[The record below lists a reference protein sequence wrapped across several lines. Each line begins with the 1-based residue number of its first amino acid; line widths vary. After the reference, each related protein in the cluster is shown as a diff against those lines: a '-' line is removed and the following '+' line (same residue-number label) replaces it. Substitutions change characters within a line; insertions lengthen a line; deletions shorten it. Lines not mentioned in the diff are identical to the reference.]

1 MEKNT
6 KKGSSFVKKAG
17 RRLEACKKSR
27 LYDVLYEKGVLY
39 FVLSFLIP
47 FIIMLYAFKKNE
59 IHPFGDEKQMLVVD
73 LWHQYYPFFRV
84 VREKLLTG
92 GSFLYS
98 WMNGLGSN
106 FLSLISYYAA
116 SPLNWLSVFF
126 SEENTRMAITLILI
140 AKVGFCGAF
149 FSCFLRYTFRRK
161 DISICIFSVLYA
173 LCSYVLGYYWNV
185 MWFDTVA
192 LFPLVMLGVVAIV
205 REGKWKTFTF
215 ALALSLISNYYIG
228 YFTCLF
234 TVFAFAA
241 MIIINFSGG
250 IKKGLKDSVYKLWII
265 ARSAVLGIA
274 LGGFI
279 LLPAYFGLQLTYS
292 VNNTFPENVEWY
304 EAWTDIFANLISY
317 GEPAMKS
324 GLPNFACGMLAIVLF
339 GVFLFGGGIKIRE
352 KICTLSL
359 LALIAVSCNMNKLN
373 FIWHG
378 FHFTNMIPY
387 RFAFIFSFILI
398 AAAYRAYVTIL
409 QKGVKIYQIILML
422 AFPWVIGYLNYM
434 ISDAETFVFEGP
446 LKKSVIISAA
456 FILIFIAVKIFPFQN
471 AKVCNAIMSICIGI
485 AVISECTS
493 NAVIGVK
500 TVGSSDFKSYP
511 TKNDEYQALLAAAEK
526 ADDDLFYRT
535 EINRTYTLN
544 DSALYGFY
552 GFSQFSSA
560 ANVSVTRF
568 ARRLGLY
575 ASEAGNRYYYRIST
589 PVVNSMLGIKYILCK
604 DGELNSEEM
613 ALKYSG
619 KSGNVVMYENNYN
632 LSLGFM
638 VDEDILLLED
648 KNYDNPFVYQ
658 NELLKLASGTE
669 EDCYTPQ
676 PVALASY
683 DGMTVTKRS
692 YGDYSF
698 TKTGGAESAASAT
711 YEYDGL
717 AGSYLYGYAT
727 NGGCDDITVKA
738 GNVKVAGTVSVD
750 DYPIVF
756 PMGNTQEG
764 ERSSVTINAKSD
776 KANGSFKLMVYAL
789 SQSVF
794 ENAYS
799 KLADEQ
805 LELTQFEDTNIRGTV
820 NALEDGIM
828 YFSIPYEKGWSVYV
842 DGEKA
847 ETLPLAHAM
856 LGARIPAGE
865 HEIELKYIPEG
876 FVPGTAASGVSV
888 VLCGVIAYFD
898 RKKKKNGVPVEDSGD
913 KDETPAGMDDAL
925 LCGERD
931 ESNIPADMVSE
942 EVNAETPEEGGAA
955 EDKEEKDADNEES

>member
-1 MEKNT
+1 MKDT
-6 KKGSSFVKKAG
+6 AKKQSPVVKKAC
-17 RRLEACKKSR
+17 RRLDAYKKSKFYKIM
-27 LYDVLYEKGVLY
+27 YDKGVLY
-39 FVLSFLIP
+39 FVLSFIIP
-47 FIIMLYAFKKNE
+47 FVIMLYAFRENK
-59 IHPFGDEKQMLVVD
+59 IHPFGDENQMLVVD

-98 WMNGLGSN
+98 WMNGLGTN

-116 SPLNWLSVFF
+116 SPLNWLSIFF
-126 SEENTRMAITLILI
+126 SEENTRTAITLILI
-140 AKVGFCGAF
+140 AKIGFSGAF
-149 FSCFLRYTFRRK
+149 FSCFLRYTFKRK
-161 DISICIFSVLYA
+161 DISICVFSTLYA
-173 LCSYVLGYYWNV
+173 LCSYMLGYYWNV

-192 LFPLVMLGVVAIV
+192 LFPLVMMGVVAIC

-215 ALALSLISNYYIG
+215 ALALSLISNYYVG
-228 YFTCLF
+228 YFTCIF

-241 MIIINFSGG
+241 MIIIGFGGG
-250 IKKGLKDSVYKLWII
+250 IKKGLKDSFYKLWII

-279 LLPAYFGLQLTYS
+279 LLPAYYGLQLTHS
-292 VNNTFPENVEWY
+292 VNNTFPTKMEWY
-304 EAWTDIFANLISY
+304 ESWADIFANLISY
-317 GEPAMKS
+317 SEPAMKE

-339 GVFLFGGGIKIRE
+339 GVFLFAGGIKIRE
-352 KICTLSL
+352 KICTLAL
-359 LALIAVSCNMNKLN
+359 LALIAVSCNMNILN
-373 FIWHG
+373 YIWHG

-387 RFAFIFSFILI
+387 RFAFIFSFVLI
-398 AAAYRAYVTIL
+398 AAAYRAYDIIL
-409 QKGVKIYQIILML
+409 EKGVKIYQIILMFG
-422 AFPWVIGYLNYM
+422 FPWVIGYLNYM
-434 ISDAETFVFEGP
+434 ISDAEKFVLEGS

-456 FILIFIAVKIFPFQN
+456 FILIFIAVKIFPFTNPKVRN
-471 AKVCNAIMSICIGI
+471 AVMSICIGI
-485 AVISECTS
+485 AVVSECTS

-500 TVGSSDFKSYP
+500 TVGSSDYASYP
-511 TKNDEYQALLAAAEK
+511 TKNDEYQALLSAAEK

-544 DSALYGFY
+544 DSALYGYY

-568 ARRLGLY
+568 SKRLGLY

-589 PVVNSMLGIKYILCK
+589 PIVNSMLGIKYIISK

-619 KSGNVVMYENNYN
+619 TSGSSVMYENNYN
-632 LSLGFM
+632 LSLGYM

-658 NELLKLASGTE
+658 NELFKLASGTT
-669 EDCYTPQ
+669 EDCFTAQ

-683 DGMTVTKRS
+683 NGMNVTKRS

-698 TKTGGAESAASAT
+698 TKTGSAESAASAT
-711 YEYDGL
+711 YDYSGV

-727 NGGCDDITVKA
+727 NGGCDKLS
-738 GNVKVAGTVSVD
+738 VKVDGKTVGSSVSID

-756 PMGNTQEG
+756 PMGNVQEG
-764 ERSSVTINAKSD
+764 ETSSVIINAKND
-776 KANGSFKLMVYAL
+776 KAAGSYKLMIYAL
-789 SQSVF
+789 NQSVY

-805 LELTQFEDTNIRGTV
+805 LELTHFEDTKIKGTV

-828 YFSIPYEKGWSVYV
+828 FFSIPYEKGWSVYV

-847 ETLPLAHAM
+847 ETFALAQAM
-856 LGARIPAGE
+856 LGARIPAGQ

-876 FVPGTAASGVSV
+876 FIPGTTATGISV
-888 VLCGVIAYFD
+888 VLCGVIAFFD
-898 RKKKKNGVPVEDSGD
+898 KKKKKNGVPEETAPETD
-913 KDETPAGMDDAL
+913 KPEEMEDAL
-925 LCGERD
+925 LSGEKD
-931 ESNIPADMVSE
+931 ESNVPAEVNQDEASE
-942 EVNAETPEEGGAA
+942 EETP
-955 EDKEEKDADNEES
+955 DKDITEEKDGENEKS